1 MYTTFFKSIFVYM
14 FLYYMIV
21 DPRKLFDS
29 TREDR
34 SHLLNMSHDHDDDKY
49 KRRPAFQWFARWFK

>member
-1 MYTTFFKSIFVYM
+1 
-14 FLYYMIV
+14 MIV